1 MHMGAWAKGQTLIAL
16 IALFSSLQNPEY
28 NHMLHLGRR
37 VSLSHLIWKT
47 SSTLSFLTFLKNRGH
62 DF

>member
-37 VSLSHLIWKT
+37 VSLSHLI
-47 SSTLSFLTFLKNRGH
+47 
-62 DF
+62 